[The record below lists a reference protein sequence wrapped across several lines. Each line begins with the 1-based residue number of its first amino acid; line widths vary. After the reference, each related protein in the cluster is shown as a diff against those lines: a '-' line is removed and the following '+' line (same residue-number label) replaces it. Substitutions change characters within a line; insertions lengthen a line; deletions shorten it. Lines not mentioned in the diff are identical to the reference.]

1 MKDFVLSVIYGFLV
15 VLVIS
20 FVVYGYIHVTG

>member
-15 VLVIS
+15 ILVIS
-20 FVVYGYIHVTG
+20 FVVYYMYITG

>member
-20 FVVYGYIHVTG
+20 FVVYGYIYVTG